1 MWAGKI
7 NYSPIK
13 IARNVTCLQM
23 TNSERRNEDVAAPK
37 WVDGGSGWSDVGT
50 NLRREINPPRNY
62 CRLE

>member
-7 NYSPIK
+7 NYPPIV

-23 TNSERRNEDVAAPK
+23 TNSEPRIKDVAAPN

-50 NLRREINPPRNY
+50 TYAES
-62 CRLE
+62 